1 MKRKYILFF
10 MSFIMILCSN
20 SNAMSMDK
28 IEKLKNDRV
37 IEGREN
43 GDLDLDGYITRAETL
58 KIIAYGLGYEKEI
71 KSYTALESFKDVPE
85 NHWARNIIAFSKKVR
100 LKNGNFLT
108 NGYPDGT
115 FKPDEKISNAEVL
128 NLLLKAYYNDFNQKF
143 SSEGNWSK
151 SIIKFAKEVGFLEET
166 EIEKGNELAL
176 RRNAFICLENAR
188 EYKNEKNVIKNE
200 SKNHSYSS
208 VSPSSD
214 YGRAWNFYKLHNE
227 KVEKPNTGKET
238 KNKFKV
244 VLDANGGKF
253 ENGELNK
260 TFELKMGQDLNQA
273 EKPIKEGFKFMG
285 WSLVADGAVDGNILK
300 NIQENKT
307 VFAVWDKIK
316 EDIQEKSYEI
326 SFDANGGQFEKTS
339 KTKINVKEGKS
350 CNPPVPTRTGYVF
363 KGWSERPNGD
373 IDNSLLDNIKDSKR
387 IYAIWDMECIIL
399 NQDGYDGDIPFVYA
413 DRDEDIQILF
423 KDKAEDIIAKLGSIE
438 LEHDSGT
445 FKNPV
450 NERIKG
456 IAVSELKLNKNIG
469 KLIEICLD
477 DNEDNKTYLKI
488 AIKEKSVDDKLKNEY
503 CVKFDANK
511 GKFDD
516 NSKEKDIKTV
526 QGKSLFFTY
535 PEPKREG
542 YVFLGWSSKAD
553 GNVELDLINNIQS
566 DKTVYAVWM
575 ELKKPDM
582 VKVIYNANGGKF
594 KESEIY
600 EEDVVK
606 GQNAH
611 NSNKPTRAGFKLIG
625 WSLKKDGQVD
635 NDILKN
641 IQTSKTV
648 YAVWEEIKE
657 APVQLMITLNPN
669 GGRFNGTIG
678 NKIIRVNKGSNM
690 DNIEAPKKEGYKFM
704 GWSSSMVGNKVD
716 NDILKNI
723 QTSKTVYAVWE
734 EIKEAPVQLM
744 ITLNPNG
751 GRFNGTIGNKII
763 RVNKGSNMDNIEAPK
778 KEGYKFMGWSSS
790 MVGNKV
796 DNDILKNIQ
805 TSKTVYAVWKEIK
818 NPQKEVFKNVIFNA
832 NGGYY
837 ESENEDD
844 DVRRMKFIKVKYGE
858 DAVNPPIP
866 KRDGHKF
873 LGWSDSNVGSVNE
886 NVLKNIRENKT
897 VYAIWKKL
905 K

>member
-28 IEKLKNDRV
+28 IEKLKTDRV

-100 LKNGNFLT
+100 LKNGNFLIS
-108 NGYPDGT
+108 GYPDGT

-238 KNKFKV
+238 KNKLKV

-273 EKPIKEGFKFMG
+273 EKPVKVGFKFMG

-307 VFAVWDKIK
+307 VFAVWAKIK

-326 SFDANGGQFEKTS
+326 SFDANGGQFEKAS

-350 CNPPVPTRTGYVF
+350 CNPPIPTRTGYVF

-373 IDNSLLDNIKDSKR
+373 IDNSLLDNIKGSKR

-413 DRDEDIQILF
+413 DRNEDIQLLF

-450 NERIKG
+450 NDRIKG

-469 KLIEICLD
+469 KLI
-477 DNEDNKTYLKI
+477 
-488 AIKEKSVDDKLKNEY
+488 
-503 CVKFDANK
+503 
-511 GKFDD
+511 
-516 NSKEKDIKTV
+516 
-526 QGKSLFFTY
+526 
-535 PEPKREG
+535 
-542 YVFLGWSSKAD
+542 
-553 GNVELDLINNIQS
+553 
-566 DKTVYAVWM
+566 
-575 ELKKPDM
+575 
-582 VKVIYNANGGKF
+582 
-594 KESEIY
+594 
-600 EEDVVK
+600 
-606 GQNAH
+606 
-611 NSNKPTRAGFKLIG
+611 
-625 WSLKKDGQVD
+625 
-635 NDILKN
+635 
-641 IQTSKTV
+641 
-648 YAVWEEIKE
+648 
-657 APVQLMITLNPN
+657 
-669 GGRFNGTIG
+669 
-678 NKIIRVNKGSNM
+678 
-690 DNIEAPKKEGYKFM
+690 
-704 GWSSSMVGNKVD
+704 
-716 NDILKNI
+716 
-723 QTSKTVYAVWE
+723 
-734 EIKEAPVQLM
+734 
-744 ITLNPNG
+744 
-751 GRFNGTIGNKII
+751 
-763 RVNKGSNMDNIEAPK
+763 
-778 KEGYKFMGWSSS
+778 
-790 MVGNKV
+790 
-796 DNDILKNIQ
+796 
-805 TSKTVYAVWKEIK
+805 
-818 NPQKEVFKNVIFNA
+818 
-832 NGGYY
+832 
-837 ESENEDD
+837 
-844 DVRRMKFIKVKYGE
+844 
-858 DAVNPPIP
+858 
-866 KRDGHKF
+866 
-873 LGWSDSNVGSVNE
+873 
-886 NVLKNIRENKT
+886 
-897 VYAIWKKL
+897 
-905 K
+905 